1 MKNTLEG
8 EKGRLDDTK
17 EYISNLEDR
26 VVKITE
32 SKTFFFA
39 RRKKKLKI

>member
-8 EKGRLDDTK
+8 EKRRLDDTK
-17 EYISNLEDR
+17 EYISDLEGR
-26 VVKITE
+26 VVKITQ

-39 RRKKKLKI
+39 RRKN